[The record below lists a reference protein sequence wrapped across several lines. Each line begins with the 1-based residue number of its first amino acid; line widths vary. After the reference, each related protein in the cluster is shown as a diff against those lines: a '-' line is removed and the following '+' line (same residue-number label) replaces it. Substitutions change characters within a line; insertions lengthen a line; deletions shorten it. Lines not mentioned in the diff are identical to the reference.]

1 MLVEKSAGSRLTV
14 SLPWGS
20 EPDGPVVSLTFV
32 PFTAGSS
39 LLPPPP
45 PHAAMTNANPTAVK
59 AVVAV
64 VIFCFQLFMARSLL
78 WNWTLRAGASPE
90 EMKRP

>member
-20 EPDGPVVSLTFV
+20 EPAERVVSLTFV

-45 PHAAMTNANPTAVK
+45 PHAAITNANPTAVK
-59 AVVAV
+59 AVTA
-64 VIFCFQLFMARSLL
+64 VIFCFQLLMARSLF

-90 EMKRP
+90 EMKKP